1 MSYLARVM
9 NHVASDYRLDAIGGN
24 VHADMARRMTRRG
37 FQLNFS
43 ANLMIRRHQLRQ
55 TRSKYRLY
63 RIFYNWSVF
72 LLFGAPVSPLLFGK

>member
-9 NHVASDYRLDAIGGN
+9 NHVASNHRLFAIGGN
-24 VHADMARRMTRRG
+24 VHTDMARRMPRRG

-43 ANLMIRRHQLRQ
+43 ANLMIRRHQLCQ

-63 RIFYNWSVF
+63 RIFYNRAVF
-72 LLFGAPVSPLLFGK
+72 LFFGAPISPLFFGK